1 MQIDTFTLTLV
12 AGVLTIAL
20 AVVMLPALG
29 TNRAG
34 LRSSLGLWTV
44 AIALQGLYWPL
55 FWYGRHMPPLF
66 GLVPPNMMLTLSF
79 AVFALAVQRFKRAP
93 VRHVWLGAIV
103 LLALAGNLWFGV
115 AEPSY
120 AGRVAV
126 IGTSLSLLMV
136 MAATPL
142 LGAFRQPGE
151 MAERITA
158 AVFLGGALVMM
169 LRVVELPFMPD
180 AHVGPLQQRPTQLLT
195 LLYVPLMPV
204 FITIGFL
211 LMHARRAN
219 EELVRL
225 AGTDAL
231 TGTLNRRAATEFGN
245 RAMAEARRHRRPLSA
260 LLVDID
266 HFRVVNDNYGPRA
279 GDAVLRSLARHMAE
293 QLRTEDAIGRIGGE
307 EFVAILPDTDLGEAR
322 AVAERIREAVGRRH
336 CLYAGEE
343 IPSSVSIGVAGREQG
358 EADIEVLLQRADAAM
373 YAAKRAGRDRVQVA
387 PGSPEG
393 SRSGGADAP
402 DATMGG

>member
-12 AGVLTIAL
+12 AGVLIIAL
-20 AVVMLPALG
+20 TVVMLPALG
-29 TNRAG
+29 TSRSG

-44 AIALQGLYWPL
+44 AVALQALYWPL
-55 FWYGRHMPPLF
+55 FWYGREMPPLF
-66 GLVPPNMMLTLSF
+66 GLVPSNMTLTLSF
-79 AVFALAVQRFKRAP
+79 AVFALAVQRFKRTRG
-93 VRHVWLGAIV
+93 RHAWLGAIV

-136 MAATPL
+136 LAATPL
-142 LGAFRQPGE
+142 LSAFHQPGE

-204 FITIGFL
+204 FVTIGFL

-231 TGTLNRRAATEFGN
+231 TGTLNRRAATEFGT
-245 RAMAEARRHRRPLSA
+245 RAMAEARRHRRPLCA
-260 LLVDID
+260 LLVDVD
-266 HFRVVNDNYGPRA
+266 HFRQINDSYGPRA
-279 GDAVLRSLARHMAE
+279 GDAVLRAVARHMHE
-293 QLRTEDAIGRIGGE
+293 QLRTEDALGRIGGE
-307 EFVAILPDTDLGEAR
+307 EFVAILPATDIAEAR
-322 AVAERIREAVGRRH
+322 AVAERIREAIGRRH
-336 CLYAGEE
+336 CLFNGEE
-343 IPSSVSIGVAGREQG
+343 IPASVSIGVAGREQG
-358 EADIEVLLQRADAAM
+358 EADIDMLLQRADAAM
-373 YAAKRAGRDRVQVA
+373 YAAKRAGRDRVHVA
-387 PGSPEG
+387 PGTPEG
-393 SRSGGADAP
+393 GRAGDAGAA

>member
-12 AGVLTIAL
+12 AGVLIIAL
-20 AVVMLPALG
+20 TVVMLPALG
-29 TNRAG
+29 TSRAG
-34 LRSSLGLWTV
+34 WRSSLGLWTV
-44 AIALQGLYWPL
+44 AVALQGLYWPL
-55 FWYGRHMPPLF
+55 FWYGREMPPLF
-66 GLVPPNMMLTLSF
+66 GLVPSNMTLTLSF
-79 AVFALAVQRFKRAP
+79 AVFALAVQRFKRARD
-93 VRHVWLGAIV
+93 RHAWLGAIV

-120 AGRVAV
+120 GGRVAV
-126 IGTSLSLLMV
+126 IGVSLSLLMV
-136 MAATPL
+136 LAATPL

-169 LRVVELPFMPD
+169 LRVIELPFMPD

-195 LLYVPLMPV
+195 WLYVSLMPV

-245 RAMAEARRHRRPLSA
+245 RAMAEARRHRRPLCA
-260 LLVDID
+260 LLVDLD
-266 HFRVVNDNYGPRA
+266 HFRVVNDSYGPRA
-279 GDAVLRSLARHMAE
+279 GDAVLRSLARHMEE
-293 QLRTEDAIGRIGGE
+293 QLRTEDAVGRIGGE
-307 EFVAILPDTDLGEAR
+307 EFVAILPDTDIVEAR

-336 CLYAGEE
+336 CLFNGEE
-343 IPSSVSIGVAGREQG
+343 IPASVSIGVAGREQG

-373 YAAKRAGRDRVQVA
+373 YAAKRAGRDRVHVA

-393 SRSGGADAP
+393 SRTRGTDAA